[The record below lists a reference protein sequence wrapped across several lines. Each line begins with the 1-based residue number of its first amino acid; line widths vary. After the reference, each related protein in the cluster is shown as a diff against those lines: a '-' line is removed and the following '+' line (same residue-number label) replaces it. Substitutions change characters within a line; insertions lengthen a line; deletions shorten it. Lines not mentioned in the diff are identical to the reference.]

1 MSKRKGEELAG
12 PSRKKHTGQAGTSTS
27 QAGTSSRVS
36 DEEEEFDL
44 TQRADF
50 EVNTKEADIG
60 IVEKI
65 SLKNFMCHSRL
76 DVSLG
81 PHVNFIVG
89 RNGSGKSAIITALVV
104 GLGGKASV
112 TNRGNAIKGFIKSG
126 KQTAEVEI
134 HLRNRGPDAFKFK
147 KYGDKIIVDR
157 KFTHD
162 GSSSYKLKS
171 KEGKIISTKREEL
184 TAILDQ
190 FNIQV
195 DNPVSILN
203 QDTSRNFLNSKS
215 PHDRYKFFLKATQLE
230 QMLLDYTRANEQ
242 REITKDIIEK
252 KQQTLPTLEKEVLEW
267 EQKFKSLTALD
278 ELKSKMEKR
287 KQELAW
293 AFVIS
298 REREVQQMQKNLH
311 QEESRIPKF
320 KQKVEEAKAK
330 VESCIQKHNEL
341 KELLKSTNDEV
352 KQLRPQFDSAKET
365 LKEAKADLRVRQ
377 NDFRKKEAELRKMA
391 KERDDINSRIQELQ
405 KSAQHDYEAERR
417 LREEKIGSLEEQAET
432 LKAQQSTTEHDLEN
446 FRAAVTKLKGEE
458 RQVQVDVNGMKSY
471 EDKRRKQLNDLLGAK
486 NDRLARFGAFM
497 PTLLQH
503 IEERFRRGEFH
514 QKPRGP
520 LGACFKLRDSKWA
533 MAMERCLASLLL
545 SFCCHDHHD
554 EKILES
560 IFDRVCND
568 RQRPSII
575 VSGFKNAVYDVSRFR
590 AQSDLFPAVFDMVE
604 CNDPVVIN
612 TLIDQRGIENIL
624 LIEDKVEARTVMDPD
639 VQAQPRNCQEA
650 FTVEGDQIYS
660 KPSLRYYSNN
670 NTHAKFLTSNTEQDI
685 HRLQGELTQLQQE
698 IQKKE
703 QVKVNLRDNLRQNQ
717 NEEKKCET
725 QLMKIGQRLNKL
737 NNEIY
742 ELKSIEDPAPIDV
755 TTLEEEVNNLESQI
769 QDMSVVRDQLHTQYQ
784 NSLSQFQAEEQKFKE
799 VESKMREKA
808 EVGEPLKDE
817 FGLAQVEIEQA
828 KSHRKHYE
836 EKLSEQE
843 AKIRGEQK
851 KVEEESKEL
860 ESDIKKAQQICAEKI
875 NTRRTIQNLESEV
888 TQINKQIRA
897 EEKSRGNSEEIT
909 RTYYEKRDMYRKI
922 MTEVKQ
928 CRNFIQH
935 MEKVMKHRQQQ
946 YFEFR
951 KIIAMRAKYFFIVLL
966 NNRNYTGK
974 MSFNHSKETLEMNVQ
989 PTTMAGE
996 GARDMRSLSGGERS
1010 FSTVCFILALWDAM
1024 ESPFRC
1030 LDEFDVFM
1038 DMVNRRISMDMMM
1051 AVARNQKHKQ
1061 FIFLTP
1067 QNMSKLGIEIESR
1080 KIFWMPDPDRGQ
1092 GVLPFEPIHNEQE
1105 EEDGD

>member
-1 MSKRKGEELAG
+1 MSKRKGSELAG
-12 PSRKKHTGQAGTSTS
+12 PSRKKPSSHAD
-27 QAGTSSRVS
+27 TSSRAS
-36 DEEEEFDL
+36 EDEGEEQMDL
-44 TQRADF
+44 TQRQNYD
-50 EVNTKEADIG
+50 VNTREADIG

-89 RNGSGKSAIITALVV
+89 RNGSGKSAVVTALVV

-112 TNRGNAIKGFIKSG
+112 TSRGSTIKSFIKSG
-126 KQTAEVEI
+126 KNTAETEI
-134 HLRNRGPDAFKFK
+134 HLRNRGPDAYKSQI
-147 KYGDKIIVDR
+147 YGDKIIVER
-157 KFTHD
+157 KFTCD
-162 GSSSYKLKS
+162 GSSSYKIKS
-171 KEGKIISTKREEL
+171 KEGKLISMKREEL

-195 DNPVSILN
+195 DNPVAILN

-215 PHDRYKFFLKATQLE
+215 PQDRYKFFLKATQLE
-230 QMLLDYTRANEQ
+230 QMMLDYTRANEQ
-242 REITKDIIEK
+242 REITKEIIEK

-278 ELKSKMEKR
+278 ELKSKMKKR

-298 REREVQQMQKNLH
+298 RERDLQQMQKNLQ

-320 KQKVEEAKAK
+320 KQKVEEAKVK
-330 VESCIQKHNEL
+330 VESCIKKHNDL

-352 KQLRPQFDSAKET
+352 KQLRPQFDAAKET
-365 LKEAKADLRVRQ
+365 LKEAKAVLRTQQ
-377 NDFRKKEAELRKMA
+377 NEFRKKESELRKLGR
-391 KERDDINSRIQELQ
+391 EREDINARIKELQ
-405 KSAQHDYEAERR
+405 RSAKHDYEAERR
-417 LREEKIGSLEEQAET
+417 KREEKIANLEEQMKA
-432 LKAQQSTTEHDLEN
+432 LKAQQTTTEHDREN
-446 FRAAVTKLKGEE
+446 FRGAVNKLVGEE
-458 RQVQVDVNGMKSY
+458 RQMQADVNGMKAH
-471 EDKRRKQLNDLLGAK
+471 EDKKKKRLNDLLGAK
-486 NDRLARFGAFM
+486 NDRLARFGPYM

-503 IEERFRRGEFH
+503 IEERYRRKEFH

-520 LGACFKLRDSKWA
+520 LGACFKLRDPKWA
-533 MAMERCLASLLL
+533 LAVERCLSGLLH

-554 EKILES
+554 EKVLES

-575 VSGFKNAVYDVSRFR
+575 VAAFKNAVYNVSAFR
-590 AQSDLFPAVFDMVE
+590 AQSDKFPAIFDVVE
-604 CNDPVVIN
+604 SQDPVVIN

-624 LIEDKVEARTVMDPD
+624 LIEDKTEARTVMDPD
-639 VQAQPRNCQEA
+639 VQAQPVNCHEA
-650 FTVEGDQIYS
+650 FTVEGDQVHS
-660 KPSLRYYSNN
+660 VPCLRYYSNT
-670 NTHAKFLTSNTEQDI
+670 NTHVKVLTSNTEEDI
-685 HRLQGELTQLQQE
+685 HRLQGEVTQLRQE

-703 QVKVNLRDNLRQNQ
+703 QTRVSLRDNLRQNQ

-725 QLMKIGQRLNKL
+725 QLMKIEQKL
-737 NNEIY
+737 SKVNNEIY

-755 TTLEEEVNNLESQI
+755 TTLEEEVNNLDTQI
-769 QDMSVVRDQLHTQYQ
+769 NEMSVVRDELHAQYQ
-784 NSLSQFQAEEQKFKE
+784 DSLTKCNAEEQKFKE

-836 EKLSEQE
+836 QKLSEQE
-843 AKIRGEQK
+843 AKISEEK
-851 KVEEESKEL
+851 TKVEEETKVL
-860 ESDIKKAQQICAEKI
+860 ESDVKKAEQICAERI
-875 NTRRTIQNLESEV
+875 NTRRTIQNLESEI
-888 TQINKQIRA
+888 TQILKQIKA
-897 EEKSRGNSEEIT
+897 EEKSRGNVEEIT
-909 RTYYEKRDMYRKI
+909 RAFYEKRDMYRKI
-922 MTEVKQ
+922 QSEVRECK
-928 CRNFIQH
+928 RFIQH
-935 MEKVMKHRQQQ
+935 LEKVMNQRQQQ
-946 YFEFR
+946 YSEFR
-951 KIIAMRAKYFFIVLL
+951 KLIAMRAKYFFIVLL
-966 NNRNYTGK
+966 SNRNYTGK

-989 PTTMAGE
+989 PTVSEGE
-996 GARDMRSLSGGERS
+996 GAKDMRSLSGGERS

-1051 AVARNQKHKQ
+1051 AVAKNQRHKQ

-1067 QNMSKLGIEIESR
+1067 QNMSKLGIEIPSR

-1092 GVLPFEPIHNEQE
+1092 GVLPYEPVRNEEQE
-1105 EEDGD
+1105 EVED